1 MIREQIQPTLA
12 RMTFRSLHKFT
23 TAYSR
28 FSLPVVSTGRSF
40 AYYRSIFFDSK
51 SATKVLR
58 QLQDQRVL
66 DIGCGLTPY
75 VEDSMFQACRRA
87 GVEFYGVDP
96 KLEQGFTFGSFD
108 RAMIRAT
115 GGGRV
120 NPRAPGLERGVAA
133 TADDLP
139 FDDESVDLV
148 ISCYLLFAWIE
159 DESMLY
165 DIFREFYRVLKPGGM
180 VKIFPAPHFT
190 ADQLRHSSLRQ
201 LMQGFTLEE
210 EFFAGVRP
218 ATRFPPA
225 YMRTMRKRT

>member
-1 MIREQIQPTLA
+1 MIQQQIQPTLA

-23 TAYSR
+23 NVYSR

-40 AYYRSIFFDSK
+40 AYYRRIFFDGK
-51 SATKVLR
+51 SSTRVLR
-58 QLQDQRVL
+58 QLQGQRVL

-87 GVEFYGVDP
+87 EVEFYGVDP
-96 KLEQGFTFGSFD
+96 KLEQGFTFGPFD

-120 NPRAPGLERGVAA
+120 NPLAPGLDRGVAA

-159 DESMLY
+159 DESML
-165 DIFREFYRVLKPGGM
+165 DSIFREFHRVLKPGGM
-180 VKIFPAPHFT
+180 VKIFPAPHF
-190 ADQLRHSSLRQ
+190 AVDQIRHSELRQ
-201 LMQGFTLEE
+201 LMQSFAVEE
-210 EFFAGVRP
+210 EFYAGVRP

-225 YMRTMRKRT
+225 YMRTMRKLK

>member
-1 MIREQIQPTLA
+1 MIQEQIQPTLA
-12 RMTFRSLHKFT
+12 RMTFRSLHRFT
-23 TAYSR
+23 NAYSR

-40 AYYRSIFFDSK
+40 AYYRRIFFDCNS
-51 SATKVLR
+51 STRVLR

-96 KLEQGFTFGSFD
+96 KLEKGFTFGPFD

-120 NPRAPGLERGVAA
+120 NPRAPGLERGVAT

-148 ISCYLLFAWIE
+148 ISCYLLFAWIA
-159 DESMLY
+159 DESIL
-165 DIFREFYRVLKPGGM
+165 DGIFREFYRVLKPGGM
-180 VKIFPAPHFT
+180 VKIFPAPHF
-190 ADQLRHSSLRQ
+190 AASKIRQSGLRQ
-201 LMQGFTLEE
+201 LMRSFAIEE
-210 EFFAGVRP
+210 EFFAGAWP

-225 YMRTMRKRT
+225 YMRTMRKLA